1 MSPQFEVPTMKRSLL
16 ASFVFSV
23 AFVLAALAAPN
34 AARAEETD
42 AQPFGIG
49 YKIGNGI
56 GFVGADAIVRAIP
69 YVAFDLQA
77 NYLSISQ
84 ADQGTGTTVTAT
96 GYGFA
101 PTVQGQLKPV
111 GHTPYLGLGFAYA
124 HLSLGGT
131 SGSVSALLVNAG
143 YEWRFASGVGVL
155 VGGGIQDIGSV
166 HLVSADGSSSIS
178 EAGGAHFNLEAGVR
192 YYFPVAS
199 KTAPPPA
206 P

>member
-1 MSPQFEVPTMKRSLL
+1 MKRLPLVSLIL
-16 ASFVFSV
+16 SFVFVS
-23 AFVLAALAAPN
+23 LAEPN

-42 AQPFGIG
+42 AQPLGIG

-56 GFVGADAIVRAIP
+56 GVVGGDVIVRAIP
-69 YVAFDLQA
+69 YVALDLQA

-84 ADQGTGTTVTAT
+84 TDQGTGTTVTAS

-124 HLSLGGT
+124 HLTLGGT

-143 YEWRFASGVGVL
+143 YEWRWASGVGLL

-166 HLVSADGSSSIS
+166 HLMSADGSSSIS
-178 EAGGAHFNLEAGVR
+178 ESGGVHFNLEAGVR
-192 YYFPVAS
+192 YYFPVS
-199 KTAPPPA
+199 KPA
-206 P
+206 PAP